1 MFKITRIFI
10 RLLMATLSIFIFN
23 SFHHITQITLSL
35 NIFNIVMISLFDIF
49 GFILC
54 IVLNI
59 VL

>member
-1 MFKITRIFI
+1 
-10 RLLMATLSIFIFN
+10 MATLSIFIFN
-23 SFHHITQITLSL
+23 SFHDITQITLSL

-54 IVLNI
+54 VVLNI